1 MGTTISFVH
10 PSRRAFGDSNISYL
24 WAFEGLTYY
33 IRFAYAITVHT
44 MVQNTLQIISRG
56 PVINEASTPVTLT
69 PTTLKNLTE
78 LFESDHCLK
87 QVQAVENGEEFV
99 APQPPQEKKKKNPLR
114 LESTPFVGGTV
125 IIRTPTDS
133 EQMTILDPVPA
144 SSAPMKPA
152 PNQILAMKTRSS
164 SRIRTPTAVVQPQM
178 VARKQAT
185 VKRTPP
191 KSRPGVKAVQ
201 DDSDLSPEEV
211 DRLRIRRER
220 NKQAAAR
227 CRKRRMDTISTLED
241 EVRQLESKK
250 RIHEDEIANLREEKM
265 QLEYI
270 LSQHQAECK
279 LFNQMSSFDY
289 ASSVPATSLPMAVKS
304 EPVVVQ
310 AIEQLYVMES
320 NLSSAAPKSST
331 GGLKPKRPLTLTI
344 SQPDIAA
351 KTTSVEGITI
361 ETPSNGLV
369 TSLGFENLL
378 TSTGL
383 TPTTNIIT
391 PISFS
396 TSSVTSSSNN
406 SCSSQ
411 QRSSEL
417 STLTD
422 LNTPCNENVSLV
434 SL

>member
-1 MGTTISFVH
+1 
-10 PSRRAFGDSNISYL
+10 
-24 WAFEGLTYY
+24 
-33 IRFAYAITVHT
+33 
-44 MVQNTLQIISRG
+44 MVQNMLQISRG
-56 PVINEASTPVTLT
+56 PVVNEACSTPVMLT
-69 PTTLKNLTE
+69 PTTLKNLRE

-99 APQPPQEKKKKNPLR
+99 APQPPQEKKKKNPLK

-152 PNQILAMKTRSS
+152 PRQILAMKTRSS

-191 KSRPGVKAVQ
+191 KSRPGVKALQ

-227 CRKRRMDTISTLED
+227 CRKRRMDTISSLED

-279 LFNQMSSFDY
+279 LFNQMSSFDN
-289 ASSVPATSLPMAVKS
+289 ASVVPATSLPMAVKS

-310 AIEQLYVMES
+310 AIEQLYLMEP
-320 NLSSAAPKSST
+320 NLSSAAAPRSST

-391 PISFS
+391 PISF
-396 TSSVTSSSNN
+396 TSN

-411 QRSSEL
+411 QRTSEL
-417 STLTD
+417 SLTE
-422 LNTPCNENVSLV
+422 LNTPSNENISLV

>member
-1 MGTTISFVH
+1 
-10 PSRRAFGDSNISYL
+10 
-24 WAFEGLTYY
+24 
-33 IRFAYAITVHT
+33 
-44 MVQNTLQIISRG
+44 MVQNMLQISRG
-56 PVINEASTPVTLT
+56 PVVNEASTPVMLT

-99 APQPPQEKKKKNPLR
+99 APHPPQEKKKKNPLK

-133 EQMTILDPVPA
+133 EQMTILDP
-144 SSAPMKPA
+144 APMKPA
-152 PNQILAMKTRSS
+152 PSQILAMKTRSS

-270 LSQHQAECK
+270 LSQHQADCK
-279 LFNQMSSFDY
+279 LFNQMSSFDN
-289 ASSVPATSLPMAVKS
+289 ASSVVPATSLPMAVKS

-310 AIEQLYVMES
+310 AIEQLYVMEP
-320 NLSSAAPKSST
+320 NLSSAAAPRSSM

-391 PISFS
+391 PISF
-396 TSSVTSSSNN
+396 TSN

-411 QRSSEL
+411 QRTSEL
-417 STLTD
+417 SLTD
-422 LNTPCNENVSLV
+422 LNT
-434 SL
+434 

>member
-1 MGTTISFVH
+1 M
-10 PSRRAFGDSNISYL
+10 
-24 WAFEGLTYY
+24 
-33 IRFAYAITVHT
+33 
-44 MVQNTLQIISRG
+44 
-56 PVINEASTPVTLT
+56 LT
-69 PTTLKNLTE
+69 PTTLKNLTD

-99 APQPPQEKKKKNPLR
+99 APQPPPSQEKKRKNPLK

-125 IIRTPTDS
+125 LIRTPTDS
-133 EQMTILDPVPA
+133 EQTTILDPA
-144 SSAPMKPA
+144 PA
-152 PNQILAMKTRSS
+152 PAPRSQILAMKTRSS
-164 SRIRTPTAVVQPQM
+164 SRTRTPTAVVQPQM

-201 DDSDLSPEEV
+201 DDSDLSPDEV
-211 DRLRIRRER
+211 ERLRIRRER

-241 EVRQLESKK
+241 EVRQLENKK
-250 RIHEDEIANLREEKM
+250 HIHEDEIANLREEKM

-279 LFNQMSSFDY
+279 LFNQMSNFDDHD
-289 ASSVPATSLPMAVKS
+289 ASSAAVPATTMSLPMAVKS

-310 AIEQLYVMES
+310 AIEQMYHVMEP
-320 NLSSAAPKSST
+320 NLSSASVSAAPRSST

-344 SQPDIAA
+344 SQSDINFAAA
-351 KTTSVEGITI
+351 KTFNTSVEGVTI
-361 ETPSNGLV
+361 ETPSNGLI

-391 PISFS
+391 PISF
-396 TSSVTSSSNN
+396 TSSAASSN

-411 QRSSEL
+411 QRTSEL
-417 STLTD
+417 SLTD
-422 LNTPCNENVSLV
+422 LNTPSNENISLV

>member
-1 MGTTISFVH
+1 
-10 PSRRAFGDSNISYL
+10 
-24 WAFEGLTYY
+24 
-33 IRFAYAITVHT
+33 

-56 PVINEASTPVTLT
+56 PVINEASTPVMLT

-99 APQPPQEKKKKNPLR
+99 APQPPQEKKKKNPLK

-152 PNQILAMKTRSS
+152 PSQILAMKTRSS
-164 SRIRTPTAVVQPQM
+164 SRIRTPTAVVQPQQI
-178 VARKQAT
+178 VVAARKQAT

-211 DRLRIRRER
+211 ERLRIRRER

-241 EVRQLESKK
+241 EVRQLENK
-250 RIHEDEIANLREEKM
+250 RHIHEDEIANLREEKM

-279 LFNQMSSFDY
+279 LFNQMSNFEND
-289 ASSVPATSLPMAVKS
+289 SSVPMSLPMAVKS

-310 AIEQLYVMES
+310 AIETFELNP
-320 NLSSAAPKSST
+320 NLSTAVVAPRSST

-344 SQPDIAA
+344 SQSDA
-351 KTTSVEGITI
+351 KNTLSGVEGVTI
-361 ETPSNGLV
+361 ETPSNGLI

>member
-99 APQPPQEKKKKNPLR
+99 APQPPQEKKKKNPLK

-152 PNQILAMKTRSS
+152 PRQILAMKTRSS

-191 KSRPGVKAVQ
+191 KSRPGVKALQ

-227 CRKRRMDTISTLED
+227 CRKRRMDTISSLED

-270 LSQHQAECK
+270 LSQHQAECE
-279 LFNQMSSFDY
+279 LFNQMSSFDN
-289 ASSVPATSLPMAVKS
+289 ASVVPATSLPMAVKS

>member
-10 PSRRAFGDSNISYL
+10 PSRRVFGDSNISYL
-24 WAFEGLTYY
+24 WIFEWLTYY

-99 APQPPQEKKKKNPLR
+99 APQPPQEKKKKNPLK

-152 PNQILAMKTRSS
+152 PSQILAMKTRSS

-250 RIHEDEIANLREEKM
+250 RIHEDEIADLREKKM

-279 LFNQMSSFDY
+279 LFNQMSSFDN
-289 ASSVPATSLPMAVKS
+289 ASSVVPATSLPMAVKS

-310 AIEQLYVMES
+310 AIEQLYVMEP
-320 NLSSAAPKSST
+320 NLSSAAPRCST

-344 SQPDIAA
+344 SQPDFFA
-351 KTTSVEGITI
+351 KTTSVEGVTI
-361 ETPSNGLV
+361 ETPSNGLI

-391 PISFS
+391 PISF
-396 TSSVTSSSNN
+396 TSN

-411 QRSSEL
+411 QRTSEL
-417 STLTD
+417 SLTE
-422 LNTPCNENVSLV
+422 LNTPSNENISLV

>member
-1 MGTTISFVH
+1 
-10 PSRRAFGDSNISYL
+10 
-24 WAFEGLTYY
+24 
-33 IRFAYAITVHT
+33 
-44 MVQNTLQIISRG
+44 MVQNMLQIISRG
-56 PVINEASTPVTLT
+56 PVNNEALTPVMLT
-69 PTTLKNLTE
+69 PTTLKNLTD

-99 APQPPQEKKKKNPLR
+99 APQPPPSQEKKRKNPLK
-114 LESTPFVGGTV
+114 LESTQFGGGTV
-125 IIRTPTDS
+125 LIRTPTDS
-133 EQMTILDPVPA
+133 EQMTILDPA
-144 SSAPMKPA
+144 PA
-152 PNQILAMKTRSS
+152 PAPRSQILAMKTRSS
-164 SRIRTPTAVVQPQM
+164 SRTRTPTAVVQPQM

-201 DDSDLSPEEV
+201 DDSDLSPDEV
-211 DRLRIRRER
+211 ERLRIRRER

-241 EVRQLESKK
+241 EVRQLENK
-250 RIHEDEIANLREEKM
+250 RHIHEDEIANLREEKM

-279 LFNQMSSFDY
+279 LFNQMSNFDDD
-289 ASSVPATSLPMAVKS
+289 ASSAVYKPAPATTMSLPMAVKS

-310 AIEQLYVMES
+310 AIEQMYHVMEP
-320 NLSSAAPKSST
+320 NLSSAAVATGAPRSST

-344 SQPDIAA
+344 SQSDINFAAA
-351 KTTSVEGITI
+351 KTFNTSVEGVTI
-361 ETPSNGLV
+361 ETPSNGLI

-391 PISFS
+391 PISF
-396 TSSVTSSSNN
+396 TSSAASSN

-411 QRSSEL
+411 QRTSEL
-417 STLTD
+417 SLTD
-422 LNTPCNENVSLV
+422 LNTPSNENISLV

>member
-1 MGTTISFVH
+1 M
-10 PSRRAFGDSNISYL
+10 
-24 WAFEGLTYY
+24 GLTYY

-56 PVINEASTPVTLT
+56 PVINEASTPVMLT

-99 APQPPQEKKKKNPLR
+99 APQPPQEKKKKNPLK

-152 PNQILAMKTRSS
+152 PSQILAMKTRSS

-211 DRLRIRRER
+211 DR
-220 NKQAAAR
+220 
-227 CRKRRMDTISTLED
+227 RRMDTISTLED

-250 RIHEDEIANLREEKM
+250 HIHEDEIANLREEKM

-279 LFNQMSSFDY
+279 LFNQMSSFDN
-289 ASSVPATSLPMAVKS
+289 ASSVVPATSLPMAVKS

-310 AIEQLYVMES
+310 AIEQLYVMEP
-320 NLSSAAPKSST
+320 NLSSAAAPRSSM

-391 PISFS
+391 PISF
-396 TSSVTSSSNN
+396 TSN

-411 QRSSEL
+411 QRTSEL
-417 STLTD
+417 SLTD
-422 LNTPCNENVSLV
+422 LNTPSNENISLV

>member
-1 MGTTISFVH
+1 
-10 PSRRAFGDSNISYL
+10 
-24 WAFEGLTYY
+24 
-33 IRFAYAITVHT
+33 

-56 PVINEASTPVTLT
+56 PVNNEALTPVMLT
-69 PTTLKNLTE
+69 PTTLKNLTD

-99 APQPPQEKKKKNPLR
+99 APQPPPSQEKKRKNPLK

-125 IIRTPTDS
+125 LIRTPTDS
-133 EQMTILDPVPA
+133 EQTTILDPA
-144 SSAPMKPA
+144 PA
-152 PNQILAMKTRSS
+152 PAPRSQILAMKTRSS
-164 SRIRTPTAVVQPQM
+164 SRTRTPTAVVQPQM

-211 DRLRIRRER
+211 ERLLIRRER

-227 CRKRRMDTISTLED
+227 CRKRRMDTIATLED
-241 EVRQLESKK
+241 EVRQLENK
-250 RIHEDEIANLREEKM
+250 RHIHEDEIANLREEKM

-279 LFNQMSSFDY
+279 LFNQMSNFDDHD
-289 ASSVPATSLPMAVKS
+289 ASSAIVPAVPATTMSLPMAVKS

-310 AIEQLYVMES
+310 AIEQLYVMEP
-320 NLSSAAPKSST
+320 NLSSAAPRSST

-344 SQPDIAA
+344 SQSDFAAA
-351 KTTSVEGITI
+351 KTFNTSVEGVTI
-361 ETPSNGLV
+361 ETPSNGLI

-391 PISFS
+391 PISF
-396 TSSVTSSSNN
+396 TSSAASSN

-411 QRSSEL
+411 QRTSEL
-417 STLTD
+417 SLTD
-422 LNTPCNENVSLV
+422 LNTPSNENISLV

>member
-1 MGTTISFVH
+1 
-10 PSRRAFGDSNISYL
+10 
-24 WAFEGLTYY
+24 
-33 IRFAYAITVHT
+33 
-44 MVQNTLQIISRG
+44 MVQNMLQIISRG
-56 PVINEASTPVTLT
+56 PVNNEALTPVMLT
-69 PTTLKNLTE
+69 PTTLKNLTD

-99 APQPPQEKKKKNPLR
+99 APQPPPSQEKKRKNPLK
-114 LESTPFVGGTV
+114 LESTQFGGGTV
-125 IIRTPTDS
+125 LIRTPTDS
-133 EQMTILDPVPA
+133 EQMTILDPA
-144 SSAPMKPA
+144 PA
-152 PNQILAMKTRSS
+152 PAPTGQILAMKTRSS
-164 SRIRTPTAVVQPQM
+164 SRTRTPTAVVQPQM

-201 DDSDLSPEEV
+201 DDSDLSPDEV
-211 DRLRIRRER
+211 ERLRIRRER

-241 EVRQLESKK
+241 EVRQLENK
-250 RIHEDEIANLREEKM
+250 RHIHEDEIANLREEKM

-279 LFNQMSSFDY
+279 LFNQMSNFDDHD
-289 ASSVPATSLPMAVKS
+289 ASSAVVPPASATTMSLPMAVKS

-310 AIEQLYVMES
+310 AIEQMYHVMEP
-320 NLSSAAPKSST
+320 NLSSAAVATGAPRSST

-344 SQPDIAA
+344 SQSDINFAAA
-351 KTTSVEGITI
+351 KTFNTSVEGVTI
-361 ETPSNGLV
+361 ETPSNGLI

-391 PISFS
+391 PISF
-396 TSSVTSSSNN
+396 TSSAASSN

-411 QRSSEL
+411 QRTSEL
-417 STLTD
+417 SLTD
-422 LNTPCNENVSLV
+422 LNTPSNENISLV